1 MESRFLVKVLV
12 LTFLFQG
19 MFGMG
24 KVFSQVQDFEENF
37 TIVNHPAEFLENWSA
52 NEVRSTAARVFQA
65 AGEGLKGSKALAV
78 QPISSFNGLI
88 YYKTETKGKFE
99 PKIAFFAKSGQN
111 GTGSRPAEVEISFAK
126 SPSGPFQNVTAIGSN
141 QTFPNQNTEYQ
152 LFEIS
157 IPEDFQELSELV
169 IKIEVKYGSGTG
181 SSARFFMDDFGIFD
195 GDEMIDPIQI
205 QKALL
210 STPFSL
216 EIILD
221 REIKSISKEQVSI
234 GPYQVDEILSHTD
247 SSFVVFSNAV
257 IENAKVPIILENI
270 EDKDG
275 RITDEIEF
283 ELDNSYIKMG
293 SVSVE
298 RADQIAINFSQFFL
312 PASVSQTSNFMVNGK
327 NPLNV
332 ELLPNGF
339 EVLLTLS
346 EELPLNGI
354 FQISISNLQNLKG
367 TQNPEIDLRSLVY
380 DDFVE
385 EMVLID
391 NQTIRIKYHVS
402 LSQKELDFEILER
415 PEFTFETNFP
425 APKEIELKSNLPF
438 EEGLTFT
445 LILPARF
452 TERGYPI
459 PGSSRDFVWDMTPPS
474 LVNIFPVSTNKILGV
489 FSEPLDMVF
498 ASILSNY
505 AISGSNPNS
514 VVLLQNG
521 NQALIEWGFD
531 FELEKEYSLQID
543 GIADLNGNF
552 LSNQSFNFLFDSPIK
567 LNFKDLVINEIMPA
581 PRSGNSLPNVEYVE
595 LFNPGERS
603 IYLGG
608 IQLANSKRKT
618 TLSAFLLEP
627 KGHIILLPR
636 TSASQ
641 FANFGSVLGLASW
654 PTLLNSGDQVK
665 ILDAENNVI
674 DSLAYITATFGGSVF
689 AQGGYSLEV
698 VNPFLDCNIS
708 TNLKPSIDPKRG
720 TPGRKNSVFEE
731 IPDLIPLRFL
741 QSKVTGEK
749 TVVLVFSK
757 ILNQNFSPISFEF
770 KPSISIQNIKMGGS
784 PNELV
789 LVFEQNIQEGVY
801 YESTVSNLRDCTG
814 NLFESD
820 QKIFFVIPSA
830 AQKGDLKVNEVLF
843 NPRTGAPKFV
853 EIYNSSQKYINL
865 KDWKLANLDDENQ
878 VANRRV
884 LFNEEF
890 LIAPNSFLVFTTD
903 SEKLKQEYPKSR
915 EERFVEFSS
924 IPSYPI
930 SEGNVVFLSPDETL
944 TEVLSYSDKMH
955 HRLLKETK
963 GISLER
969 LSPFQPIDNPNNWH
983 SASSTEGFAT
993 PGYQNSN
1000 VYEGNGKLGIE
1011 VDPKVFVPD
1020 APGTQPYTTISYK
1033 SDQPG
1038 KLATIRI
1045 YGVDGT
1051 LVTELVQNAVWG
1063 NEGFY
1068 LWDGTQSNGAKVR
1081 PGIYIIWVEVFD
1093 LEGKVDQIKKTVVV
1107 GTKFQ

>member
-1 MESRFLVKVLV
+1 MESRFFIKVLL
-12 LTFLFQG
+12 LTTLFEG
-19 MFGMG
+19 MFGLG
-24 KVFSQVQDFEENF
+24 KGYSQVQDFEESF
-37 TIVNHPAEFLENWSA
+37 AIVNHPAEFLENWSA
-52 NEVRSTAARVFQA
+52 IEVRSTAARVFQA
-65 AGEGLKGSKALAV
+65 SGKGRLGSKALAV
-78 QPISSFNGLI
+78 QPISSFNGII
-88 YYKTETKGKFE
+88 YFKTETQGKFE
-99 PKIAFFAKSGQN
+99 PKIAFFAKSEQN
-111 GTGSRPAEVEISFAK
+111 GTGNRPAGVEISFAK
-126 SPSGPFQNVTAIGSN
+126 SAFDTFQNLTNVGNA
-141 QTFPNQNTEYQ
+141 QTFPNQNTEYK
-152 LFEIS
+152 LFEIP
-157 IPEDFQELSELV
+157 IPEDYYDLPELV
-169 IKIEVKYGSGTG
+169 VKIEVKYGPGTG

-195 GDEMIDPIQI
+195 GDEIIDPIQI
-205 QKALL
+205 KKAVL
-210 STPFSL
+210 STPFSF

-221 REIKSISKEQVSI
+221 REIKSISKEQVTI
-234 GPYQVDEILSHTD
+234 GPYQITELLSPTD
-247 SSFVVFSNAV
+247 SSFVVFSNAL
-257 IENAKVPIILENI
+257 IENAKVPILLENM

-275 RITDEIEF
+275 RVTEEIEF

-293 SVSVE
+293 NVRVPK
-298 RADQIAINFSQFFL
+298 ADQIAINFSQFFL
-312 PASVSQTSNFMVNGK
+312 PASVSQTSNFLINGK
-327 NPLNV
+327 NPTNV
-332 ELLPNGF
+332 ELSPNGF
-339 EVLLTLS
+339 EVLLDLS
-346 EELPLNGI
+346 EELPLKGI
-354 FQISISNLQNLKG
+354 FQISISNLQNLNG
-367 TQNPEIDLRSLVY
+367 TQNPEIDLKSLVY

-391 NQTIRIKYHVS
+391 NQTIQIKHHVS
-402 LSQKELDFEILER
+402 LSQKDHDYEILEN
-415 PEFTFETNFP
+415 PEFTFETSFP
-425 APKEIELKSNLPF
+425 TSKEIELKSNLPF
-438 EEGLTFT
+438 EESIVYT
-445 LILPARF
+445 LNLPARS

-459 PGSSRDFVWDMTPPS
+459 PGSSRDFVWDITHPS
-474 LVNIFPVSTNKILGV
+474 LVNVIPVSTNKILGV
-489 FSEPLDMVF
+489 FSEPLDVVF

-505 AISGSNPNS
+505 SISSSNPNS
-514 VVLLQNG
+514 VLLFQNG

-531 FELEKEYSLQID
+531 FEVDQEYNFQIN

-552 LSNQSFNFLFDSPIK
+552 LSNQSFTFLFDSPTKI
-567 LNFKDLVINEIMPA
+567 NFKDLVINEIMPA
-581 PRSGNSLPNVEYVE
+581 PRTGNSLPNVEYIE
-595 LFNPGERS
+595 LFNPGEQS

-608 IQLANSKRKT
+608 MQLANSKRKT
-618 TLSAFLLEP
+618 TLPAFFLGPNEYL
-627 KGHIILLPR
+627 ILTPR

-641 FANFGSVLGLASW
+641 FGNFGPVLGLTSW

-665 ILDAENNVI
+665 ILDGEDNVI
-674 DSLAYITATFGGSVF
+674 DSLAYSTATFGSSVF

-698 VNPFLDCNIS
+698 VNPYLDCNIS

-720 TPGRKNSVFEE
+720 TPGKPNSVFEE
-731 IPDLIPLRFL
+731 IPDLIPLKFL
-741 QSKVTGEK
+741 QSKVMGEK
-749 TVVLVFSK
+749 TVVLEFSK
-757 ILNQNFSPISFEF
+757 ILNQNISLTAFEF
-770 KPSISIQNIKMGGS
+770 KPSIPIKNFMIGGS

-789 LVFEQNIQEGVY
+789 LEFEQNIQEGIY
-801 YESTVSNLRDCTG
+801 YESNVSNLRDCTG

-820 QKIFFVIPSA
+820 QKVFFVIPSF
-830 AQKGDLKVNEVLF
+830 AQSGDLVLNEILF

-915 EERFVEFSS
+915 EGRFVEFSS

-930 SEGNVVFLSPDETL
+930 SEGNVVFLSPDETIS
-944 TEVLSYSDKMH
+944 EVLSYSDKMH

-1000 VYEGNGKLGIE
+1000 VYEGNSQLGIE

-1051 LVTELVQNAVWG
+1051 LVRELVQNAVWG
-1063 NEGFY
+1063 NDGFY

-1081 PGIYIIWVEVFD
+1081 AGIYIIWVEIFD
-1093 LEGKVDQIKKTVVV
+1093 LEGNVDQIRKTVVV